1 MPCLLLALVFL
12 FPVSGALQPGLAL
25 AQDTSTSAPLMTRSL
40 SPEVMLIIEADGTI
54 LFRHLPTGEDL
65 LQASVPVAEERRRF
79 RTREPAASPFLDL
92 ISEGEPGGMRGFS
105 AGADDDGDGVQDE
118 DRRDGQDNDGDG
130 LVDEDFAAIGHDMA
144 VVDRPEGLGAVHLE
158 SYRWSY
164 PELQGAVFLSSSS
177 SRADLAALKV
187 TTGGQCWVE
196 TDITGVR
203 HTTTGRPVAH
213 RSHPF
218 VTRLD
223 VPTSAGHTRPLWLA
237 VMVLGDRPGYLAL
250 GGDGGCSLD
259 FPLSTDSLPLVFCVA
274 SSWLQLTTTLTQADL
289 VYRGVT
295 DPLTGRQAHWIV
307 PGACPACRAGI
318 LPAFSFQTDEPQRLV
333 LRMKVDKGKAFQ
345 VDPDLFSLSG
355 QALGSPREVTWI
367 PAAGSSL
374 PLNWGSM
381 DTGRLLHHEGG
392 LQNPY
397 VRFGLL
403 EGHGA
408 EGTVEFAFA
417 RPAGLTLPPPDG
429 EAALQGVWLGGRT
442 FSTAAAGGSAVPVPE
457 VLQGTLLE
465 SETASGE
472 ELADPTRVRQAIS
485 MDQKR
490 PPTLS
495 PMLLE
500 GWPNP
505 FHDVIQV
512 RFRVPT
518 TVGEAFAWDDVGD
531 IPEHLDKDA
540 PIPWS
545 GGSPT
550 ATVKIYN
557 INGQELVTLYGGS
570 VGVGEYS
577 VQWNGSDAF
586 GRQVASGTYF
596 CKLQLDDWSVT
607 RRLVYVR

>member
-1 MPCLLLALVFL
+1 MPCLLMALVIL

-25 AQDTSTSAPLMTRSL
+25 AQDGSASAPLMTRSL

-65 LQASVPVAEERRRF
+65 LQASVPAAEERRRF
-79 RTREPAASPFLDL
+79 RSRQPAASPFVEL

-130 LVDEDFAAIGHDMA
+130 LIDEDFAAIGHDMT

-187 TTGGQCWVE
+187 TTAGQCWVE

-203 HTTTGRPVAH
+203 HTPTGRPVAH

-218 VTRLD
+218 VKRLD
-223 VPTSAGHTRPLWLA
+223 VPTSAGKTRPLWLA

-274 SSWLQLTTTLTQADL
+274 SSWLQLTTTLTHADL

-307 PGACPACRAGI
+307 PGACPVCRAGV
-318 LPAFSFQTDEPQRLV
+318 LPAFSFQTDDSSRLV
-333 LRMKVDKGKAFQ
+333 LRMEVDKGKAFQ
-345 VDPDLFSLSG
+345 VDPDLFSLG
-355 QALGSPREVTWI
+355 GRALGSPRDVTWV
-367 PAAGSSL
+367 PAAGSTL
-374 PLNWGSM
+374 PLTWGSM

-403 EGHGA
+403 DGHGA
-408 EGTVEFAFA
+408 EGTVEFVFA
-417 RPAGLTLPPPDG
+417 RPAGLTLPISAG
-429 EAALQGVWLGGRT
+429 EVALQGVWLGGRT
-442 FSTAAAGGSAVPVPE
+442 FSAGAAGSSSVSAPE
-457 VLQGTLLE
+457 ILQGSLME
-465 SETASGE
+465 AEAASEAAS
-472 ELADPTRVRQAIS
+472 ADPTQVRQAIS